1 MPVASFLLKLSP
13 IGFDSE
19 ANLAGKK
26 ARHEGW
32 GKIGYFTRPFQGRL
46 PFRQGSRSGDVAT
59 IKVVSELAVPR

>member
-26 ARHEGW
+26 VGQEGQD
-32 GKIGYFTRPFQGRL
+32 KIGYFTRLFQGKV
-46 PFRQGSRSGDVAT
+46 PFRQGGRAGELAT
-59 IKVVSELAVPR
+59 SKAVPR